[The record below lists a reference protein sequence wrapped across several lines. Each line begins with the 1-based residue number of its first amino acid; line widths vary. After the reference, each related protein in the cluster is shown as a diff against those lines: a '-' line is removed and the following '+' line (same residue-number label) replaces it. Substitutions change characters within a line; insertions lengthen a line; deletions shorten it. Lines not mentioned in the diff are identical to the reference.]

1 MGHNHI
7 SGETHADL
15 NRMILE
21 IVLRDFESFESIVA
35 KLSQAK
41 PDVDSDEVK
50 ELLLRLLADGLL
62 GTYLI
67 HADPPY
73 FTPVDATLETI
84 DRYWLLITEEG
95 KRHLETPSN
104 PQASVPQEKQIV
116 GDSGEPS
123 HEAGFHP
130 HTF

>member
-1 MGHNHI
+1 MGHKNI

-21 IVLRDFESFESIVA
+21 IVLRDFESFELIVA
-35 KLSQAK
+35 KLSKAN
-41 PDVDSDEVK
+41 PEVGSDQVK
-50 ELLLRLLADGLL
+50 GLLLGLLADDLL

-84 DRYWLLITEEG
+84 ERYWLLITEEG
-95 KRHLETPSN
+95 KRHLETCSK
-104 PQASVPQEKQIV
+104 PQVSVLQEEQTV
-116 GDSGEPS
+116 GDSGAAPV
-123 HEAGFHP
+123 
-130 HTF
+130 